1 MDLAEEVAQAEDA
14 HDEQRLA
21 GKVRPAVQAL
31 ELEPKP
37 AALPAV
43 RQAQQLPSAAVTP
56 GDLLRVAM
64 EAGDKDIE
72 RLERLMSMDLRY
84 RELQEQERKQ
94 QRMLAFRADFVGL
107 SGEGIVVPKTKHVD
121 RGRAGSFEQAEFDE
135 VKRRLSAPCARHN
148 FGFRHDQKF
157 GAKRLAIEGVEQEMP
172 WVWVWC
178 YLDHGLGHTEV
189 IELEGPAGDLPA
201 NTVVQNQQATASYLK
216 RVSLLAI
223 TGTATGGED
232 DEVKL
237 VKQQKGADKTDRLDV
252 MRDAG
257 RAASLEGMQSLT
269 GWWGKLSEKDR
280 ADLSKDFG
288 GMRKAARLAD
298 DEVKQ

>member
-1 MDLAEEVAQAEDA
+1 MDIAETVARAEDQRDDERIATKARAQAFDF
-14 HDEQRLA
+14 D
-21 GKVRPAVQAL
+21 
-31 ELEPKP
+31 LEPK
-37 AALPAV
+37 AAQLPAPIT
-43 RQAQQLPSAAVTP
+43 AQQLRPSGGVTP
-56 GDLLRVAM
+56 ADLLRVAM
-64 EAGDKDIE
+64 EAGDKDID
-72 RLERLMSMDLRY
+72 RLERLSQMDLRY
-84 RELQEQERKQ
+84 RELQDAERKEA
-94 QRMLAFRADFVGL
+94 RMLAWRAAFVGL

-135 VKRRLSAPCARHN
+135 VKRRLSAPCARHG
-148 FGFRHDQKF
+148 FGFRHNQKF
-157 GAKRLAIEGVEQEMP
+157 GSKRVEGLEGDQP

-178 YLDHGLGHTEV
+178 YLDHTQGHSEV

-232 DEVKL
+232 EEIKL

-257 RAASLEGMQSLT
+257 RAASLEGMKVLTDWWGSLT
-269 GWWGKLSEKDR
+269 DKDR

-298 DEVKQ
+298 EEAAK